1 MGVCWVT
8 AEFAVGFGGAETPQI
23 SAVTLQIS
31 HGNHDI
37 FKVTGWLVTANL
49 AGNIGTP
56 DFDVFPGR
64 LCGQQISE
72 RLLGNSWIMNLG
84 DYLCLLIDR
93 CEKQLSPLQYA
104 KLLYDFGNACHAD
117 DWEYISNCVMSSLK
131 HNDDY
136 KGFYTKFKEM
146 YGEICD
152 SDWFKKSIFSL
163 FEKLFIVQYCNVN
176 YFFEFFIEN
185 TYLLKIAWNPKGTYN
200 LIACYVDLKF
210 SWNSGYQ
217 NFS

>member
-1 MGVCWVT
+1 
-8 AEFAVGFGGAETPQI
+8 
-23 SAVTLQIS
+23 
-31 HGNHDI
+31 
-37 FKVTGWLVTANL
+37 
-49 AGNIGTP
+49 
-56 DFDVFPGR
+56 
-64 LCGQQISE
+64 
-72 RLLGNSWIMNLG
+72 
-84 DYLCLLIDR
+84 
-93 CEKQLSPLQYA
+93 
-104 KLLYDFGNACHAD
+104 
-117 DWEYISNCVMSSLK
+117 MSSLK

-210 SWNSGYQ
+210 SWYSGYQ